1 MGNSNAKKAEQ
12 LGMPYGTASGRLLK
26 LLLLQMA
33 RDLHRDTCYRCGKRI
48 MTVEEFSIEH
58 KEAWLDVSVD
68 LFWDLDNI
76 AFSHRVCNVR
86 AGRRNVPKLREQLDE
101 IRIDHVTEAPEG
113 MAWCYGHKL
122 FLESGLFNA
131 NKWYPS
137 GVQRFCKEC
146 RGKGVG
152 R

>member
-1 MGNSNAKKAEQ
+1 MGNAKKTEQ

-26 LLLLQMA
+26 RLLLRMA
-33 RDLHRDTCYRCGKRI
+33 QDLHRDMCFRCGKRI
-48 MTVEEFSIEH
+48 ETVEEFSIEH
-58 KEAWLDVSVD
+58 KKDWLDVSVD

-76 AFSHRVCNVR
+76 AFSHRVCNVAASKR
-86 AGRRNVPKLREQLDE
+86 DSQARLDQLDAA
-101 IRIDHVTEAPEG
+101 RIDHVTDAPEG
-113 MAWCYGHKL
+113 MAWCYGHRR
-122 FLESGLFNA
+122 FLERGLFNA

-137 GVQRFCKEC
+137 GVQRYCKEC